1 MTLIILAFVFG
12 IKYILGG
19 VTMSGKRILKGV
31 ISAVLTVLIGL
42 MLPVQVFAST
52 LSKDEEIYSS
62 FDNVQGETETVGN
75 IVTEITDSRTENTK
89 EFLLDD
95 GTTMIADYNQ
105 PVHYKND
112 KGKWVEYNNT
122 LVAESSAST
131 ADEASTGE
139 YTNKNS
145 NIDVKLSNKAKANN
159 MIKVT
164 SDDYS
169 ISWGYD
175 GANKSKINIVKNDE
189 KLNGN
194 DKFTTLK
201 NITTEAKYENVYK
214 NVDLQYFVTSTG
226 VKENIIL
233 KSSDVQNE
241 FNLKYKIKNLTA
253 KQTDDYTITLYN
265 KNNKEVYKIIA
276 PYMTDA
282 KGESSNQLKL
292 EIASQKGGN
301 LNVKLTADY
310 WFIHSIGRSF
320 PIAIDPEVTNKLT
333 KALSFSE
340 NTNNLIKTYGPYY
353 NSNNSYL
360 ICVANSLPQ
369 LEDGE
374 KIVSAKYNFEIT
386 NGSSQLTN
394 ENDNPII
401 INAHKLTSAAN
412 GVSEYDSD
420 ILDYDSLTYSDN
432 QYISFDLTKTVNEWY
447 DNGDSIDAF
456 VLESFDTIGSRSI
469 TFKEATK
476 TSTTPSLTFIYKD
489 FTGTESNLSYHTI
502 PVGYNAQASVSDY
515 LGNLV
520 INQSLYEGTGSRMPV
535 TLTATYN
542 SINYNTAF
550 ANGSPSGYGWQFS
563 FNQYVRDASAELVKK
578 GYNYIYT
585 DSDGTDH
592 YLKKSDDS
600 EEWYD
605 EDGLGITLTKTD
617 AHILIDNGSTTQTY
631 ELTTAGGKLLS
642 EKDEHN
648 NAITYTY
655 TDGNVTKITDGSGRN
670 FSITYNTKTNG
681 EKRVSKITCPDGKN
695 IVFSYTSSEYDKIN
709 YLYLADGKVSR
720 FYYNSSDL
728 LTTVEHGYFE
738 SGSYKK
744 QNSVEFT
751 YSNGKVTQI
760 TEYGSD
766 NTAGNRLNITY
777 GNDNTTEFSDK
788 LGRKVTYTFDNSG
801 NRISVLNA
809 NGYLESSDSSGLSIS
824 SGADSFTKNY
834 ITESTEQSAVGSGKY
849 YYKTNGGRGGTTS
862 SGGTVT
868 IDKSAPT
875 QANGQVQYF
884 GTTSIKVN
892 NPKNSTNS
900 AFFTGATHQINST
913 EFNGKD
919 ITFSAYVKT
928 KDVARIYS
936 EGAIG
941 ATLKI
946 KCYDSSGATLNDVN
960 SIGISGTQD
969 WQRLSISVKVPDNTS
984 RIRLFCN
991 LRYTSGT
998 AWFDCLQLEEG
1009 NCANDFNALQNGDF
1023 ENNNYWLTNENNAIS
1038 AQNGTVTINGEASA
1052 YEDIEETT
1060 VPVDDSDKS
1069 QIQLPTTSY
1078 IANCKVPDSYLFT
1091 YDEYG
1096 NVLSEYHGTVDKT
1109 IKKFYLADSESTETT
1124 TPTTGSSSNL
1134 PSDNTATN
1142 NVLNNNYIYQ
1152 NVKVGRAGVVFN
1164 LSGEAQAKSV
1174 PLSNENRTFGVAL
1187 NIYYKNAS
1195 VPETHYQDFNASTS
1209 SKQSIC
1215 MAVSP
1220 NDLEKEI
1227 DYVAFAFVYGY
1238 NENEMTIYNAMM
1250 NISTIP
1256 FESSDETTTDTE
1268 NNSNSDSGIEYD
1280 GYIYCEALQEIK
1292 NTNYDYMENTKTYD
1306 DTGNYVTS
1314 ESNGAGYTVNYTYD
1328 INGNITSTKDAMSHT
1343 TSFTYDSSN
1352 NITQV
1357 KNGNVM
1363 NQYYYNGLGLIS
1375 AIDHNNFSYSFNYDA
1390 LGRFISTKI
1399 GDVALVSNTYNTMSG
1414 LLKKTI
1420 YANGDYLEYMYDSYD
1435 RIVRIKGESGVLS
1448 MFVYNKKG
1456 LVSKVIDSQNNR
1468 TIYYYY
1474 DLNGNVEKKYC
1485 QTEEGDSVYYVTTNS
1500 DGEIIEKT
1508 SIYGYDRT
1516 IVRGT
1521 LNGESYVE
1529 SNGITVSKKTDD
1541 FDRKTQVKTS
1551 RTGYSNVFYTDY
1563 EYASGS
1569 KANST
1574 TELVSKITQRRGDF
1588 KLSSFEY
1595 TYDKNGNI
1603 TQIKCDGKII
1613 ASYTYDR
1620 YNQMSTSYDRSTL
1633 KYTYYYYDNAGNIT
1647 RTKEHD
1653 VVNGVT
1659 SGTYVEKT
1667 YVYGDSNWKDKLT
1680 SYNGTTITYDEL
1692 GNPLSYRDGI
1702 SFTWENGRILK
1713 TVKTDDN
1720 EVNMKYDSNGMRIQK
1735 DDNNRTVNYHYDG
1748 KGNLTGLT
1756 YGENSIYFYYNSDG
1770 EVTSMSFDNS
1780 MYYYIKNLQGDV
1792 VKIVSQSGTTVVTYT
1807 YDSLGKIINMM
1818 DTTTYNI
1825 GSINPFRY
1833 RGYVY
1838 DSETGL
1844 YYLKSRYYDPETGR
1858 FINADVYCD
1867 TMSSIFGTNM
1877 FTYCNNNPV
1886 NQVDPEGTDAMW
1898 VQFPDGANSFGHTSC
1913 LIQDKQNQW
1922 WYFYWGPKHAILR
1935 PCGKDNFS
1943 MAELNSYLTGFDPRP
1958 RHNYYVYATNVIFNE
1973 QDINGGGDFATKL
1986 NDGMIGGCINFSGNF
2001 DNSFNYAITLLNDLY
2016 NNSSANQLTKTIY
2029 ENGQKIDMYD
2039 VCEKYKENIN
2049 QIVPDH
2055 LSVAGYHYLD
2065 IKANGKCKSYNFLL
2079 YNCVQASMDIL
2090 SKGEFYSSSK
2100 RYKDI
2105 IDENLKKCRPNKVYE
2120 KLNSVRSSYSF

>member
-1 MTLIILAFVFG
+1 MSRKQITKGII
-12 IKYILGG
+12 
-19 VTMSGKRILKGV
+19 SV
-31 ISAVLTVLIGL
+31 ILTVLIGL

-52 LSKDEEIYSS
+52 LLKDEKVYSS
-62 FDNVQGETETVGN
+62 FDNVHGETETVGN
-75 IVTEITDSRTENTK
+75 IVTEISDSRTENTK

-95 GTTMIADYNQ
+95 GTTMIAEYNQ

-131 ADEASTGE
+131 ADEVSDGE

-145 NIDVKLSNKAKANN
+145 NIDIKLSNKAKSNN

-189 KLNGN
+189 KLTGN

-241 FNLKYKIKNLTA
+241 FNLTYKIKNLTA
-253 KQTDDYTITLYN
+253 KQTDDYTITLYD
-265 KNNKEVYKIIA
+265 KNNKEVYKIVA

-292 EIASQKGGN
+292 ELVSQKGGN
-301 LNVKLTADY
+301 LQVRLTADY

-320 PIAIDPEVTNKLT
+320 PITIDPEVTNKLT
-333 KALSFSE
+333 SALTFAE
-340 NTNNLIKTYGPYY
+340 NTNNSIKSYGPYY

-360 ICVANSLPQ
+360 ICVVNSLPQ

-374 KIVSAKYNFEIT
+374 KIVNAKYNFEIT
-386 NGSSQLTN
+386 NGSSQLTD
-394 ENDNPII
+394 ESDNPII
-401 INAHKLTSAAN
+401 INAHKLKSAAN
-412 GVSEYDSD
+412 GVSKYDSD
-420 ILDYDSLTYSDN
+420 ILDYDSLTYNDN
-432 QYISFDLTKTVNEWY
+432 RYASFDLTKTVNEWY
-447 DNGDSIDAF
+447 DNGDSIDGF
-456 VLESFDTIGSRSI
+456 VLESFDSIGSKSI
-469 TFKEATK
+469 TFKEATR
-476 TSTTPSLTFIYKD
+476 TSTTPSLTIVYKD

-502 PVGYNAQASVSDY
+502 SVGHNAQASVSDY

-563 FNQYVRDASAELVKK
+563 FNQYVRDASTALANK

-592 YLKKSDDS
+592 YLKKSDES

-617 AHILIDNGSTTQTY
+617 TNILIDNGSTTQTY
-631 ELTTAGGKLLS
+631 ELTSAGGKLLS

-648 NAITYTY
+648 NAVTYTY
-655 TDGNVTKITDGSGRN
+655 TDGTVTKITDGSGRN

-709 YLYLADGKVSR
+709 YLYLADGKVSK

-728 LTTVEHGYFE
+728 LTTVEYGYFE

-744 QNSVEFT
+744 QNLVEFT
-751 YSNGKVTQI
+751 YSNGKVSKI

-766 NTAGNRLNITY
+766 NTIGNRLNITY

-801 NRISVLNA
+801 NCISVLNA
-809 NGYLESSDSSGLSIS
+809 NGYLESNDSSGLSIS

-849 YYKTNGGRGGTTS
+849 YYKTNGARNGVTS

-868 IDKSAPT
+868 IDSSEPT
-875 QANGQVQYF
+875 EANGQVQYF

-900 AFFTGATHQINST
+900 AFFTGATHQIDDENILNV
-913 EFNGKD
+913 FKGKD

-928 KDVARIYS
+928 KNAEPIYYD
-936 EGAIG
+936 GAVG
-941 ATLKI
+941 AALKI
-946 KCYDSSGATLNDVN
+946 KCYDSNGATLKDVN

-969 WQRLSISVKVPDNTS
+969 WQRLSISVKIPDNTS
-984 RIRLFCN
+984 RIRLYCN

-1009 NCANDFNALQNGDF
+1009 ECANDFNALQNGNF
-1023 ENNNYWLTNENNAIS
+1023 ENNNYWRTDENSAIS
-1038 AQNGTVTINGEASA
+1038 AQDGTVTINGESGA

-1060 VPVDDSDKS
+1060 TPANNSDKS
-1069 QIQLPTTSY
+1069 QVQLPTNSY

-1091 YDEYG
+1091 YDDYG

-1109 IKKFYLADSESTETT
+1109 IRKVYLADSESTEAT
-1124 TPTTGSSSNL
+1124 TPTTESSSNS
-1134 PSDNTATN
+1134 PSDNTVSN

-1164 LSGEAQAKSV
+1164 LSGEVQAKSV
-1174 PLSNENRTFGVAL
+1174 PLSNENRTFGIAL
-1187 NIYYKNAS
+1187 NIYYKDNS
-1195 VPETHYQDFNASTS
+1195 IPETHYQEFNASTS
-1209 SKQSIC
+1209 SRQSIC

-1227 DYVAFAFVYGY
+1227 NYVAFAFVYGY

-1256 FESSDETTTDTE
+1256 FENSDETTTDTE
-1268 NNSNSDSGIEYD
+1268 NNSNSDGGIEYD

-1292 NTNYDYMENTKTYD
+1292 NTNYEYMENTKTYD

-1328 INGNITSTKDAMSHT
+1328 INGNITSTKDAKGNL

-1352 NITQV
+1352 YITKV
-1357 KNGNVM
+1357 KSGNVE
-1363 NQYYYNGLGLIS
+1363 NQYHYNGAGLIS
-1375 AIDHNNFSYSFNYDA
+1375 AIDHNNFSYSFNYDV
-1390 LGRFISTKI
+1390 LGRFISTEI
-1399 GDVALVSNTYNTMSG
+1399 GDVAIVSNTYNTMSG
-1414 LLKKTI
+1414 LLKKTT
-1420 YANGDYLEYMYDSYD
+1420 YANGDYLEYMYDTYD

-1456 LVSKVIDSQNNR
+1456 LVSKVIDSKNNQ
-1468 TIYYYY
+1468 TTYYYY

-1508 SIYGYDRT
+1508 SINGYDRT

-1541 FDRKTQVKTS
+1541 FDRKTQVKIS
-1551 RTGYSNVFYTDY
+1551 RSGYSNVFYTDY

-1569 KANST
+1569 KTNST

-1588 KLSSFEY
+1588 ELSSFEY

-1603 TQIKCDGKII
+1603 TQIKRDGTII

-1620 YNQMSTSYDRSTL
+1620 YNQVSTSYDRSTL
-1633 KYTYYYYDNAGNIT
+1633 KYTYYYYDNAGNVT

-1653 VVNGVT
+1653 VVNGVP
-1659 SGTYVEKT
+1659 SGAYVEKNYT
-1667 YVYGDSNWKDKLT
+1667 YGDSNWNDKLM
-1680 SYNGTTITYDEL
+1680 SINGTTITYDEL

-1748 KGNLTGLT
+1748 NENLTGLT
-1756 YGENSIYFYYNSDG
+1756 YGGNSIYFYYNSDG
-1770 EVTSMSFDNS
+1770 EVTSMSFDNT
-1780 MYYYIKNLQGDV
+1780 MYYYIKNLQGDI
-1792 VKIVSQSGTTVVTYT
+1792 VKIVNQDGTTVVTYT
-1807 YDSLGKIINMM
+1807 YDSFGKIVDST
-1818 DTTTYNI
+1818 DTTTFSI

-1858 FINADVYCD
+1858 FINADIYCD

-1877 FTYCNNNPV
+1877 FTYCNNDPV
-1886 NQVDPEGTDAMW
+1886 NQIDPEGMDAIW
-1898 VQFPDGANSFGHTSC
+1898 LQNPDAVDILFWKAGHTSIM
-1913 LIQDKQNQW
+1913 LQDATNCW
-1922 WYFYWGPKHAILR
+1922 WYLYWGNTDVIFR
-1935 PCGKDNFS
+1935 PCGSDSFS
-1943 MAELNSYLTGFDPRP
+1943 LEALNAYLRGFDPRP
-1958 RHNYYVYATNVIFNE
+1958 HHNYYVKSY
-1973 QDINGGGDFATKL
+1973 D
-1986 NDGMIGGCINFSGNF
+1986 IGGTYTKSIYFYGCFYDSFLYVFGRLSHLANRKGKTIEYDEFYENYIPSFAIHIRGNPAYF
-2001 DNSFNYAITLLNDLY
+2001 FVMNNCVDVSLATLLQGTFSDTHYDTTEVVDKLY
-2016 NNSSANQLTKTIY
+2016 NALYMQ
-2029 ENGQKIDMYD
+2029 
-2039 VCEKYKENIN
+2039 
-2049 QIVPDH
+2049 VP
-2055 LSVAGYHYLD
+2055 
-2065 IKANGKCKSYNFLL
+2065 NT
-2079 YNCVQASMDIL
+2079 
-2090 SKGEFYSSSK
+2090 
-2100 RYKDI
+2100 
-2105 IDENLKKCRPNKVYE
+2105 VYE
-2120 KLNSVRSSYSF
+2120 YILPTFKNDEKILFGGS

>member
-1 MTLIILAFVFG
+1 
-12 IKYILGG
+12 
-19 VTMSGKRILKGV
+19 MSRKRILKGV
-31 ISAVLTVLIGL
+31 IAVALTVLIGL

-52 LSKDEEIYSS
+52 LLKDEKVYSS
-62 FDNVQGETETVGN
+62 FDNVHGETETVGN
-75 IVTEITDSRTENTK
+75 IVTEISDSRTENTK

-95 GTTMIADYNQ
+95 GTTMIAEYNQ

-131 ADEASTGE
+131 ADEASTRE

-233 KSSDVQNE
+233 KSFDVQNE
-241 FNLKYKIKNLTA
+241 FNLTYKIKNLTA

-265 KNNKEVYKIIA
+265 KNNREVYKIVA

-292 EIASQKGGN
+292 ELVSQKGGN
-301 LNVKLTADY
+301 LQVRLTADY
-310 WFIHSIGRSF
+310 WFIHSIGRSY
-320 PIAIDPEVTNKLT
+320 PITIDPEVTNKLT
-333 KALSFSE
+333 SALTFAE
-340 NTNNLIKTYGPYY
+340 NTNNSIKSYGPYY

-360 ICVANSLPQ
+360 ICVVNSLPQ

-386 NGSSQLTN
+386 NGSSQLTD
-394 ENDNPII
+394 ESDNPII

-420 ILDYDSLTYSDN
+420 ILDYDSLTYNDN
-432 QYISFDLTKTVNEWY
+432 QYASFDLTKTVNEWY
-447 DNGDSIDAF
+447 DNGDSIDGF
-456 VLESFDTIGSRSI
+456 VLESFDSIGSKSI
-469 TFKEATK
+469 TFKDATK

-605 EDGLGITLTKTD
+605 EDGLGITLTETD
-617 AHILIDNGSTTQTY
+617 TNILIDNGSTTQIY
-631 ELTTAGGKLLS
+631 EQTTAGGKLLS

-655 TDGNVTKITDGSGRN
+655 TDGNVTKITDGAGRN

-681 EKRVSKITCPDGKN
+681 EKRVSKITRPDGKN
-695 IVFSYTSSEYDKIN
+695 IVFSYTSSEYDKIH
-709 YLYLADGKVSR
+709 YLYLHDGKVSR

-801 NRISVLNA
+801 NQISVLNA

-849 YYKTNGGRGGTTS
+849 YYKTNGSRNGVTS

-900 AFFTGATHQINST
+900 AFFTGATHQIDST

-919 ITFSAYVKT
+919 TTFSAYVKT
-928 KDVARIYS
+928 KDVARIYG

-946 KCYDSSGATLNDVN
+946 KCYDSSGATLKDVN

-1023 ENNNYWLTNENNAIS
+1023 ANNNYWLTNESSAIS
-1038 AQNGTVTINGEASA
+1038 AQNGRVTIYGNAEA
-1052 YEDIEETT
+1052 YENSETVEETT
-1060 VPVDDSDKS
+1060 APEEEIQPATYYETVTETVPNDAIV
-1069 QIQLPTTSY
+1069 
-1078 IANCKVPDSYLFT
+1078 T
-1091 YDEYG
+1091 YDDYG
-1096 NVLSEYHGTVDKT
+1096 NE
-1109 IKKFYLADSESTETT
+1109 IKKEQGFVNRAVKKTYLAGTSVSETLPPETENTST
-1124 TPTTGSSSNL
+1124 
-1134 PSDNTATN
+1134 TN
-1142 NVLNNNYIYQ
+1142 NFGNKYIYQ
-1152 NVKVGRAGVVFN
+1152 QVNVGRAGVIFN
-1164 LSGEAQAKSV
+1164 IVGEAQAKSV
-1174 PLSNENRTFGVAL
+1174 PLSNENRTYGIAF
-1187 NIYYKNAS
+1187 NIYYKNNTI
-1195 VPETHYQDFNASTS
+1195 PETHYKEFNANTDK
-1209 SKQSIC
+1209 KQT
-1215 MAVSP
+1215 VSLSVTP
-1220 NDLEKEI
+1220 ENNDKEI
-1227 DYVAFAFVYGY
+1227 EYVAFAFVYGY
-1238 NENEMTIYNAMM
+1238 NENEMTVYNAML
-1250 NISTIP
+1250 NISSRGYAVNDSA
-1256 FESSDETTTDTE
+1256 SSTE
-1268 NNSNSDSGIEYD
+1268 NGEPEYTASETQDDICINSEIVSESVDKTKPYMQTSTSYDS
-1280 GYIYCEALQEIK
+1280 
-1292 NTNYDYMENTKTYD
+1292 
-1306 DTGNYVTS
+1306 TGNYVAAKTDEAGNTVTYTYDVNGRVTS
-1314 ESNGAGYTVNYTYD
+1314 TTDGEDNVVNYTYD
-1328 INGNITSTKDAMSHT
+1328 SSGNISQVSSYDAQN
-1343 TSFTYDSSN
+1343 D
-1352 NITQV
+1352 
-1357 KNGNVM
+1357 
-1363 NQYYYNGLGLIS
+1363 YYYNGAGQVA
-1375 AIDHNNFSYSFNYDA
+1375 AIDHNDFRYSFNYNV
-1390 LGRFISTKI
+1390 LGKLISTKI
-1399 GDVALVSNTYNTMSG
+1399 GDAEITKNIYSPSTGNLY
-1414 LLKKTI
+1414 KTQF
-1420 YANGDYLEYMYDSYD
+1420 ANGDYFQYTYDTYD
-1435 RIVRIKGESGVLS
+1435 NITSICSKSS
-1448 MFVYNKKG
+1448 TTTNFVYNKKG
-1456 LVSKVIDSQNNR
+1456 LVSKMIDNSSQEI
-1468 TIYYYY
+1468 TYYYY
-1474 DLNGNVEKKYC
+1474 DFNGNLTGEYRQLNSGALSYYLSYDKDGNRLE
-1485 QTEEGDSVYYVTTNS
+1485 QTSVNGHIKTIKRGSEEDST
-1500 DGEIIEKT
+1500 
-1508 SIYGYDRT
+1508 
-1516 IVRGT
+1516 
-1521 LNGESYVE
+1521 YVE
-1529 SNGITVSKKTDD
+1529 NDGIKVSSVTDD
-1541 FDRKTQVKTS
+1541 FSRTS
-1551 RTGYSNVFYTDY
+1551 RIITSREEGQSVFFTDY
-1563 EYASGS
+1563 EYASGIA
-1569 KANST
+1569 ANT
-1574 TELVSKITQRRGDF
+1574 TTNLVSKLTQKYGSNE
-1588 KLSSFEY
+1588 LVNYEY
-1595 TYDKNGNI
+1595 TYDGNGNI
-1603 TQIKCDGKII
+1603 KQVKQNGSIVAKYNYDELNQLVWAADTNTGLYTQI
-1613 ASYTYDR
+1613 
-1620 YNQMSTSYDRSTL
+1620 N
-1633 KYTYYYYDNAGNIT
+1633 YDNAGNIT
-1647 RTKEHD
+1647 SVKEYALS
-1653 VVNGVT
+1653 T
-1659 SGTYVEKT
+1659 SGWHPSYLKQEKT
-1667 YVYGDSNWKDKLT
+1667 YTYGDTNWKDKLT
-1680 SYNGTTITYDEL
+1680 SYNGTAIIYDKM
-1692 GNPLSYRDGI
+1692 GNPLSYRDSM
-1702 SFTWENGRILK
+1702 SFEWKKGRQLSKITMGDESVYMAYDTNGMRLLK
-1713 TVKTDDN
+1713 YDGNYTTNYYYDSNNNLIGLDKAGSTLFFY
-1720 EVNMKYDSNGMRIQK
+1720 YDSNGLPTAFK
-1735 DDNNRTVNYHYDG
+1735 NND
-1748 KGNLTGLT
+1748 
-1756 YGENSIYFYYNSDG
+1756 I
-1770 EVTSMSFDNS
+1770 
-1780 MYYYIKNLQGDV
+1780 MYYYVKNLQGDI
-1792 VKIVSQSGTTVVTYT
+1792 VKIVKQDGSVAATYT
-1807 YDSLGKIINMM
+1807 YDAWGKLLSVK
-1818 DTTTYNI
+1818 D
-1825 GSINPFRY
+1825 GSNVNVPASKPFHVANLNPYRY
-1833 RGYVY
+1833 RGYIY
-1838 DSETGL
+1838 DTETGL
-1844 YYLKSRYYDPETGR
+1844 YYLQSRYYDPITGR
-1858 FINADVYCD
+1858 FVNADD
-1867 TMSSIFGTNM
+1867 TQFIKSQVLSSNLY
-1877 FTYCNNNPV
+1877 TYCLNNPV
-1886 NQVDPEGTDAMW
+1886 IHLDGNGKSPLTFALESLGFQITGAAAHWAINNSMTI
-1898 VQFPDGANSFGHTSC
+1898 QFYAHAYINRELDKWYDFSDNDMYKDKIKKTS
-1913 LIQDKQNQW
+1913 LFKNFVNKYLNNLNEYLEMIIHRNEI
-1922 WYFYWGPKHAILR
+1922 YFSKT
-1935 PCGKDNFS
+1935 
-1943 MAELNSYLTGFDPRP
+1943 AELNYNDKSVSDYNIDLHYAIGWCTATIVIKKLFSC
-1958 RHNYYVYATNVIFNE
+1958 HFATNVIRGYSV
-1973 QDINGGGDFATKL
+1973 QV
-1986 NDGMIGGCINFSGNF
+1986 S
-2001 DNSFNYAITLLNDLY
+2001 ITDY
-2016 NNSSANQLTKTIY
+2016 
-2029 ENGQKIDMYD
+2029 
-2039 VCEKYKENIN
+2039 
-2049 QIVPDH
+2049 
-2055 LSVAGYHYLD
+2055 
-2065 IKANGKCKSYNFLL
+2065 YNFEVKEWNGITS
-2079 YNCVQASMDIL
+2079 YINNIL
-2090 SKGEFYSSSK
+2090 GYAPQESAMLIPY
-2100 RYKDI
+2100 YWH
-2105 IDENLKKCRPNKVYE
+2105 IDFDYY
-2120 KLNSVRSSYSF
+2120 NSVNPYIFVCKHGG

>member
-1 MTLIILAFVFG
+1 
-12 IKYILGG
+12 
-19 VTMSGKRILKGV
+19 MSGKRILKGV

-175 GANKSKINIVKNDE
+175 GANKSKVNIVKNDE

-535 TLTATYN
+535 TLTVTYN

-563 FNQYVRDASAELVKK
+563 FNQYVIDASAELVKK

-617 AHILIDNGSTTQTY
+617 TNILIDNGSTTQTY

-760 TEYGSD
+760 IEYGSD

-801 NRISVLNA
+801 NQISVLNA
-809 NGYLESSDSSGLSIS
+809 NGYLESNDSSGLSIS

-900 AFFTGATHQINST
+900 AFFTGATHQIDST

-928 KDVARIYS
+928 KDVARIYG

-998 AWFDCLQLEEG
+998 VWFDCLQLEEG

-1023 ENNNYWLTNENNAIS
+1023 ENNNYWLTNKNNAIS
-1038 AQNGTVTINGEASA
+1038 AQNGTVTINGEAGA
-1052 YEDIEETT
+1052 YDNTQVVEDTETSSEEETQ
-1060 VPVDDSDKS
+1060 PVTSIVTETEPAAFDT
-1069 QIQLPTTSY
+1069 ITSY
-1078 IANCKVPDSYLFT
+1078 DSH
-1091 YDEYG
+1091 G
-1096 NVLSEYHGTVDKT
+1096 NVTKTQQGMVTKEVRKTYEVNPSETQDNQNDEDTNG
-1109 IKKFYLADSESTETT
+1109 ETT
-1124 TPTTGSSSNL
+1124 GENI
-1134 PSDNTATN
+1134 SDENSLGN
-1142 NVLNNNYIYQ
+1142 KYIYQ
-1152 NVKVGRAGVVFN
+1152 NVSVGRAGVMFN
-1164 LSGEAQAKSV
+1164 IVGEAQAKSV
-1174 PLSNENRTFGVAL
+1174 PLSNENRTYGIAL
-1187 NIYYKNAS
+1187 KIYYNDETIE
-1195 VPETHYQDFNASTS
+1195 PEMHYQEFNANTDK
-1209 SKQSIC
+1209 KQT
-1215 MAVSP
+1215 VSLSVTP
-1220 NDLEKEI
+1220 ENNDKEI
-1227 DYVAFAFVYGY
+1227 EYVAFAFVYGY
-1238 NENEMTIYNAMM
+1238 NENEMTIYNATL
-1250 NISTIP
+1250 NISSFGYSTDSV
-1256 FESSDETTTDTE
+1256 ENSTGNDTTETTEED
-1268 NNSNSDSGIEYD
+1268 N
-1280 GYIYCEALQEIK
+1280 YIDYEVLSETLDDNQP
-1292 NTNYDYMENTKTYD
+1292 YMETSAGYD
-1306 DTGNYVTS
+1306 STGNYVTT
-1314 ESNGAGYTVNYTYD
+1314 ETDEAGNTVTYTYDVNGNVTSTTDGEENVVNYTYD
-1328 INGNITSTKDAMSHT
+1328 SSGNLSQVSSYDAQN
-1343 TSFTYDSSN
+1343 D
-1352 NITQV
+1352 
-1357 KNGNVM
+1357 
-1363 NQYYYNGLGLIS
+1363 YYYNGAGLIS
-1375 AIDHNNFSYSFNYDA
+1375 AIDHNNFRYSFNYDVFSN
-1390 LGRFISTKI
+1390 LISTTI
-1399 GDVALVSNTYNTMSG
+1399 GNVAIASHTYNANNG
-1414 LLKKTI
+1414 LLQKTT
-1420 YANGDYLEYMYDSYD
+1420 YANDDFIEYTYDNCD
-1435 RIVRIKGESGVLS
+1435 NVTKLTGENGVIAEL
-1448 MFVYNKKG
+1448 VYNKKG
-1456 LVSKVIDSQNNR
+1456 RVSKAIDTLNNQ
-1468 TIYYYY
+1468 TTYYYY
-1474 DLNGNVEKKYC
+1474 DFYGNITGEYRQSESGALSYFKSY
-1485 QTEEGDSVYYVTTNS
+1485 DN
-1500 DGEIIEKT
+1500 DGNQVEKT
-1508 SIYGYDRT
+1508 SVNGQVKT
-1516 IVRGT
+1516 ITTGT
-1521 LNGESYVE
+1521 DSDGNAYV
-1529 SNGITVSKKTDD
+1529 SNDGITVDSTTDD
-1541 FDRKTQVKTS
+1541 FGRTTEVKTS
-1551 RTGYSNVFYTDY
+1551 RGEGNSVFFTDY
-1563 EYASGS
+1563 EYANVGTT
-1569 KANST
+1569 KAST
-1574 TELVSKITQRRGDF
+1574 NLVSKLTQKYGNNE
-1588 KLSSFEY
+1588 LVNYEY
-1595 TYDKNGNI
+1595 TYDGNGNI
-1603 TQIKCDGKII
+1603 SSIKQNGTEI
-1613 ASYTYDR
+1613 AR
-1620 YNQMSTSYDRSTL
+1620 YSYDELNQLTWSADRNTEL
-1633 KYTYYYYDNAGNIT
+1633 YTRIVYDNAGNIT
-1647 RTKEHD
+1647 KVEEYELSSSGFYPAYLKE
-1653 VVNGVT
+1653 T
-1659 SGTYVEKT
+1659 KT
-1667 YVYGDSNWKDKLT
+1667 YTYGDSDWKDKLT
-1680 SYNGTTITYDEL
+1680 SYNGTTIDYDAN
-1692 GNPLSYRDGI
+1692 GNPKNYRDGMI
-1702 SFTWENGRILK
+1702 LEWITGRSLSKITKGNTELEMMYDCNGMRTQKGIGDDVTNYYYDSSNNLIGL
-1713 TVKTDDN
+1713 TDGSN
-1720 EVNMKYDSNGMRIQK
+1720 TLLFYYDSNGIP
-1735 DDNNRTVNYHYDG
+1735 
-1748 KGNLTGLT
+1748 
-1756 YGENSIYFYYNSDG
+1756 
-1770 EVTSMSFDNS
+1770 TSFAHNGT
-1780 MYYYIKNLQGDV
+1780 MYYYVKNLQGD
-1792 VKIVSQSGTTVVTYT
+1792 IVQITKQDGTVVAKYV
-1807 YDSLGKIINMM
+1807 YDVWGKILSIK
-1818 DTTTYNI
+1818 D
-1825 GSINPFRY
+1825 GSNNTIESRNLTHLANLNPFRY

-1838 DSETGL
+1838 DNETGL
-1844 YYLKSRYYDPETGR
+1844 YYLQSRYYDPITGR
-1858 FINADVYCD
+1858 FLNADAYAD
-1867 TMSSIFGTNM
+1867 TGNSVISTNM
-1877 FTYCNNNPV
+1877 FAYCENNAV
-1886 NQVDPEGTDAMW
+1886 MKYDVTGKDAW
-1898 VQFPDGANSFGHTSC
+1898 WIQSPSSAFLQGHTSI
-1913 LIQDKQNQW
+1913 LIQEKAGYW
-1922 WYFYWGPKHAILR
+1922 WYFYWGKTSIQLLFLGTTTLKDINTKVNNILKKYNIEYGFSILYQENYTKSIRFTGDFLGSLQYIKRYMNAYSRTYNSKIFKLRVNPDAMSKPLNNSTHKYYKNELR
-1935 PCGKDNFS
+1935 PESMLIRGNKEYVLTKWNCMQISSTALSYGK
-1943 MAELNSYLTGFDPRP
+1943 
-1958 RHNYYVYATNVIFNE
+1958 VKNVNKQYFQSNMLGLGAHVIPNT
-1973 QDINGGGDFATKL
+1973 A
-1986 NDGMIGGCINFSGNF
+1986 
-2001 DNSFNYAITLLNDLY
+2001 Y
-2016 NNSSANQLTKTIY
+2016 NNLREFKFGK
-2029 ENGQKIDMYD
+2029 E
-2039 VCEKYKENIN
+2039 VCI
-2049 QIVPDH
+2049 
-2055 LSVAGYHYLD
+2055 
-2065 IKANGKCKSYNFLL
+2065 
-2079 YNCVQASMDIL
+2079 
-2090 SKGEFYSSSK
+2090 
-2100 RYKDI
+2100 
-2105 IDENLKKCRPNKVYE
+2105 
-2120 KLNSVRSSYSF
+2120 